1 MNILWIKSLQK
12 LCLTGLYK
20 CRDND
25 KCLYDNCNGKM
36 NNSSSENAEVTFRI
50 FLVCRL
56 EERSLKD
63 FSGLTS
69 LKA

>member
-1 MNILWIKSLQK
+1 MINVFMIIVI
-12 LCLTGLYK
+12 
-20 CRDND
+20 
-25 KCLYDNCNGKM
+25 GKM

-50 FLVCRL
+50 FLVCHL